1 MWHRVHP
8 ANRPEIVKGQAHGRL
23 GYMMCSIAS
32 PLLHSMVVV
41 VDAHIYNRQ
50 ARAALV
56 CVNGQARWPPE
67 SDAGGEPGKKT
78 LFFLQQK
85 KQWIPHYLARI
96 CIGRTQQIKQETN
109 LLT

>member
-8 ANRPEIVKGQAHGRL
+8 ANRPEIVMGQAHDRL

-32 PLLHSMVVV
+32 PLLHFMVVA

-67 SDAGGEPGKKT
+67 SDAGGETGKKDA
-78 LFFLQQK
+78 FFCSKRSSGSPTIWLAFALAARNKLK
-85 KQWIPHYLARI
+85 KKP
-96 CIGRTQQIKQETN
+96 TS
-109 LLT
+109 